1 MQNPTLTRRVILLV
15 VPFALLLALGSCGES
30 DTGLRSE
37 NSPPSKAVINRLGGA
52 PMDGSDKQSVTPVL
66 AWTGSDID
74 GDPLEYDVYLGTG
87 TTPPLISSG
96 RDTRCM
102 VPGVLDYSTLY
113 YWHVVTRDDHDHTT
127 VSDTWS
133 FTTRHES
140 LACSS
145 SACLVTGWLPLT
157 VDFTGTASEGMAPYH
172 YFWKF
177 GDDST
182 SLKQHPSHTYVNAG
196 TYDAVLKIT
205 DADLTT
211 CSRTITITVDGPP
224 ICSAFAAPTIG
235 PPPLRVSFTGE
246 VEFGSPPYSYH
257 WTFGDGGSS
266 TSQYPSYTYT
276 SEGAYEAVLEV
287 TDAQFRTCSKSINI
301 NLGPPLSCGLRVNP
315 ASGYAPL
322 RVSFTTTGTGGQPP
336 YRFHIAFGDGGATTA
351 SNPTHLYNQPGTY
364 TAVMTVSDARNAT
377 CARTIHIVARARP

>member
-1 MQNPTLTRRVILLV
+1 MQKPTSTRRVILLV
-15 VPFALLLALGSCGES
+15 VLFALLLALQSCSES

-37 NSPPSKAVINRLGGA
+37 NSPPNKAVMNRLGGA
-52 PMDGSDKQSVTPVL
+52 PMDGSDKQSLTPVL

-87 TTPPLISSG
+87 TTPSLISSG

-127 VSDTWS
+127 VSDTWR
-133 FTTRHES
+133 FTTRHEP
-140 LACSS
+140 LACNA
-145 SACLVTGWLPLT
+145 SASLITGWLPLT
-157 VDFTGTASEGMAPYH
+157 VDFTGNGSEGLAPYS
-172 YFWKF
+172 YLWKF
-177 GDDST
+177 GDDSAST
-182 SLKQHPSHTYVNAG
+182 EQDPSHTYANAG
-196 TYDAVLKIT
+196 TYDAGLKVT
-205 DADLTT
+205 DSDYTT

-224 ICSAFAAPTIG
+224 ICSAYAKPTIG
-235 PPPLRVSFTGE
+235 PPPLRVSFIGK

-266 TSQYPSYTYT
+266 TSQNPNYTYT
-276 SEGAYEAVLEV
+276 SEGTYEAVLEV
-287 TDAQFRTCSKSINI
+287 TDAHFRTCSKTII
-301 NLGPPLSCGLRVNP
+301 ITLGPPLSCDLTVNP

-322 RVSFTTTGTGGQPP
+322 RVNFTTTATGGQPP

-351 SNPTHLYNQPGTY
+351 SNPTHFYRQPGTY
-364 TAVMTVSDARNAT
+364 TAVMAVSDSRKAT
-377 CARTIHIVARARP
+377 CARTIRILARVRP